1 MVCGAAVFSIFGSI
15 ASVRRGRTG
24 EERRKEEPGTPR
36 VSKWVSDKITFSAPL
51 FRHRRHYYANDLVR
65 LKVAPLHPLLR
76 RSATL
81 AYTRRWW
88 SILAMGAQSAAI
100 DCILGRDPQVWVPHG
115 EPPLATVL
123 ADADIAPEPSRI
135 A

>member
-1 MVCGAAVFSIFGSI
+1 MRRI
-15 ASVRRGRTG
+15 ASRGA
-24 EERRKEEPGTPR
+24 
-36 VSKWVSDKITFSAPL
+36 VM
-51 FRHRRHYYANDLVR
+51 NDLVS

-76 RSATL
+76 RSAAL

-88 SILAMGAQSAAI
+88 SILAMGAQPAAI

-115 EPPLATVL
+115 EPPLAAVL
-123 ADADIAPEPSRI
+123 ADADLAPEPSRI